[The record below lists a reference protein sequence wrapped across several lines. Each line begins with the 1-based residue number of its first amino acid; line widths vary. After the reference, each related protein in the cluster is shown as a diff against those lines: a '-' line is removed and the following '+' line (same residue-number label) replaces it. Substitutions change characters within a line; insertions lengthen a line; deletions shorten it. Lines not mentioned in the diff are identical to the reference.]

1 MPPQGKDI
9 VLFGPAL
16 HLGNP
21 LDAAE
26 ETALQA
32 IDLLLDENDQIVT
45 CHCYHLVI
53 YTVQGRRRI
62 SY

>member
-1 MPPQGKDI
+1 MPQQGKDI
-9 VLFGPAL
+9 VLPGPAL

-45 CHCYHLVI
+45 YPCYHFLGDI
-53 YTVQGRRRI
+53 YYSRTTQG
-62 SY
+62 Y